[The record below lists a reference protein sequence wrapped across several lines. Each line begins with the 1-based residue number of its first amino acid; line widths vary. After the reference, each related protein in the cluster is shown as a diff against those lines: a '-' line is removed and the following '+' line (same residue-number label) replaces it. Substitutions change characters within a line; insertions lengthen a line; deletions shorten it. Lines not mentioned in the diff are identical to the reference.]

1 MRKGPPLRQLRKKE
15 DRMSIIESLEQAGAS
30 IVCEVCPDAVSA
42 ARARLK
48 SFPALCRS
56 YPKLEGIYRALATCV
71 IRQMR
76 KVLSGLAQNP
86 DFPPFIAAYLKEQ
99 PIRSAHEKDFLE
111 QLAIRLYGVEAFD
124 GVIKWREDTLITAIN
139 EQMRSL

>member
-1 MRKGPPLRQLRKKE
+1 MRKNPPLRQLRKKE

-30 IVCEVCPDAVSA
+30 IVCEVCPDAVRA
-42 ARARLK
+42 ARERLK

-56 YPKLEGIYRALATCV
+56 YPKLEGIYRALTTCV

-76 KVLSGLAQNP
+76 TVLSGLAQNP
-86 DFPPFIAAYLKEQ
+86 DFVPFIAAYLKEQ
-99 PIRSAHEKDFLE
+99 TIRAPRERDFLE
-111 QLAIRLYGVEAFD
+111 QLAIRLYGVAAFD
-124 GVIKWREDTLITAIN
+124 GVIKWREDALITAIN